1 MNPWRMHIL
10 MGLCVL
16 AAVGLATRHALL
28 IYRAEVPVTDADKAR
43 AEELASLRQGQ
54 RITMSIDA
62 KPGDIFARSRHT
74 HVALATSRQQ
84 PGCYIDP
91 KNVPMDEIAPIAI
104 QLAKILHMDPNEV
117 FDTIYNRK
125 EDRFVWVRR
134 PITDDQATRIRQACS
149 AEARTGE
156 TPSSLRHHF
165 VGIQYEWKRE
175 YPSDTLASTVVG
187 YVQKNGEPGGGLE
200 LAAKTTLQGTPGR
213 RVVQA
218 DAARR
223 PFGAVIDDSRPSVN
237 GNNIRLSLDVVIQ
250 STLERAVAGA
260 VEQYGAEWGTGVVM
274 DPKTGDILAMC
285 SSPNF
290 NPNQYTETGPE
301 KKLNRAVC
309 LAYEPGS
316 IFKPIIAAAAVN
328 DGTVTYETKFA
339 TGNGVY
345 VVRGGG
351 KIGDHGHAYGTI
363 PVRTGITKSS
373 NVLMAKLGEKIGNAR
388 LYSMLKEWGFGQKT
402 GVGLG
407 GETWGQVRA
416 FSAWNGYT
424 LRRIPFGQE
433 MSANALQLTRAFC
446 AFANGGLLMQPR
458 LIQSITDE
466 NGAIVEAFEPQ
477 AIRRVLKPRVAAE
490 TLKVLAAVVTEGT
503 GKAARLDGYTSFGKT
518 GTAQVSDQQGYI
530 TGAYTGSFIG
540 GAPVTNPKLVCLVSI
555 HRPDRTKG
563 YYGGTVA
570 APAVRRVL
578 QESLEYLNVPQ
589 DKPSAARGGASR

>member
-1 MNPWRMHIL
+1 

-16 AAVGLATRHALL
+16 AAVGLATRQALL
-28 IYRAEVPVTDADKAR
+28 IYRAEVPVTDSDRER
-43 AEELASLRQGQ
+43 AEELESLKRGQ
-54 RITMSIDA
+54 RITMSLDA
-62 KPGDIFARSRHT
+62 RPGNILARSRHT

-91 KNVPMDEIAPIAI
+91 KNVPMDKMSAVAI

-117 FDTIYNRK
+117 FDTINNRK
-125 EDRFVWVRR
+125 DDRFVWVRR
-134 PITDDQATRIRQACS
+134 PITDTQATQIRQACS
-149 AEARTGE
+149 ADARKGD
-156 TPSSLRHHF
+156 TPSVLRHNF
-165 VGIQYEWKRE
+165 LGILYEWKRE
-175 YPSDTLASTVVG
+175 YPNDTLASTVVG
-187 YVQKNGEPGGGLE
+187 YVQKNGDPGGGLE
-200 LAAKTTLQGTPGR
+200 LAAKSTLQAKPGV

-223 PFGAVIDDSRPSVN
+223 PFVAMLKDSRRSVN
-237 GNNIRLSLDVVIQ
+237 GNNVRLSLDVVIQ

-260 VEQYGAEWGTGVVM
+260 VEKYGAEWGTGVVM
-274 DPKTGDILAMC
+274 DPQTGDILAMC
-285 SSPNF
+285 SAPNF

-301 KKLNRAVC
+301 SKLNRAIC

-328 DGTVTYETKFA
+328 DRTVNYDTMFA
-339 TGNGVY
+339 TGNGIY
-345 VVRGGG
+345 VARRGGR
-351 KIGDHGHAYGTI
+351 ISDHGHSYGTI
-363 PVRTGITKSS
+363 PLRMVIIKSS
-373 NVLMAKLGEKIGNAR
+373 NVGMAKLGEKIGNER
-388 LYSMLKEWGFGQKT
+388 LYSMLKEWGFGKKT

-466 NGAIVEAFEPQ
+466 NGAVVEAFRPK
-477 AIRRVLKPRVAAE
+477 AIRRVLSAKVAAQ
-490 TLKVLAAVVTEGT
+490 TLKVLASVVTDGT

-518 GTAQVSDQQGYI
+518 GTAQVSNQHGYI
-530 TGAYTGSFIG
+530 DGAYTGSFIG
-540 GAPVTNPKLVCLVSI
+540 GAPVKKPRLICLVSI
-555 HRPDRTKG
+555 HRPDRSKG

-578 QESLEYLNVPQ
+578 QETLEYLNVPQ
-589 DKPSAARGGASR
+589 DKPSATRGGASR